1 VCRDMIAIL
10 TLFASKRIRICRC
23 LKRKYINFGSLEG
36 SPPDIEL
43 AIGFH
48 RLGREGVVRF
58 FGFCADLGYDGSG
71 FGGS

>member
-1 VCRDMIAIL
+1 MVTIL
-10 TLFASKRIRICRC
+10 TLFASKGFAPG

-71 FGGS
+71 FGGA